1 MHPSFYML
9 ALPLIGGIINAVL
22 GWKLPRRLSES
33 IACAS
38 IFLSFVF
45 SILAFRVS
53 PEADVFLYNWLS
65 FSWFSAPFAL
75 RLDALSLVM
84 SVMVTGVSFLIHL
97 YSVWYMRD
105 DPSYARYF
113 SLLNLFVFSMLLLV
127 TASNLPLMFVGWEGV
142 GFCSYALIGF
152 WYEDPANADAGR
164 KAFIV
169 TRLGDV
175 AFGVALVWLF
185 YFAGSTE
192 ITAINELAAA
202 SMPARTAFIISILLL
217 IGAAGK
223 SAQLPLTVWLPDAMA
238 GPTPVSALIHAATM
252 VTAGAYLLMRM
263 FPIIR
268 LSEPAMMVIAGLGA
282 VTAFYAA
289 TAALYQR
296 DIKRVLAY
304 STISQIGYMVV
315 AVGAGSLSASLF
327 HLVVHA
333 FFKSL
338 LFMAAGCVIQ
348 AMHEEHDIFK
358 MGGLARKMPLVFV
371 CFLAGALALAAA
383 PGTGGFFSKDAIL
396 TAAFM
401 RGGWFYYS
409 VYALLEL
416 TALLT
421 VLYIFRVVFVVF
433 AGPEKKAPA
442 RIPWAMPV
450 ILAPLAILSVVGGV
464 LDMPAFLGGSE
475 RLTSLLRAQGL
486 AGEAAAKAPG
496 LSLQVITA
504 LVFAAGL
511 AAAYYFYVARPEKRE
526 AMATSHARLIDFMGK
541 AWRLDE
547 LYYRIFVRP
556 YRKMADILWV
566 QVDEASIDASL
577 EKTGEGFAA
586 LGTWLRGGV
595 TGKAAAYI
603 SSVAAGAAIILIYF
617 LWGMK

>member
-1 MHPSFYML
+1 ML

-38 IFLSFVF
+38 IGPV
-45 SILAFRVS
+45 FRVFYPGVQS
-53 PEADVFLYNWLS
+53 QPEADVFMYNWLS

-238 GPTPVSALIHAATM
+238 GPTPSP
-252 VTAGAYLLMRM
+252 R
-263 FPIIR
+263 
-268 LSEPAMMVIAGLGA
+268 
-282 VTAFYAA
+282 
-289 TAALYQR
+289 
-296 DIKRVLAY
+296 
-304 STISQIGYMVV
+304 
-315 AVGAGSLSASLF
+315 
-327 HLVVHA
+327 
-333 FFKSL
+333 
-338 LFMAAGCVIQ
+338 
-348 AMHEEHDIFK
+348 
-358 MGGLARKMPLVFV
+358 
-371 CFLAGALALAAA
+371 
-383 PGTGGFFSKDAIL
+383 
-396 TAAFM
+396 
-401 RGGWFYYS
+401 
-409 VYALLEL
+409 
-416 TALLT
+416 
-421 VLYIFRVVFVVF
+421 
-433 AGPEKKAPA
+433 
-442 RIPWAMPV
+442 
-450 ILAPLAILSVVGGV
+450 
-464 LDMPAFLGGSE
+464 
-475 RLTSLLRAQGL
+475 
-486 AGEAAAKAPG
+486 
-496 LSLQVITA
+496 
-504 LVFAAGL
+504 
-511 AAAYYFYVARPEKRE
+511 
-526 AMATSHARLIDFMGK
+526 
-541 AWRLDE
+541 
-547 LYYRIFVRP
+547 
-556 YRKMADILWV
+556 
-566 QVDEASIDASL
+566 
-577 EKTGEGFAA
+577 
-586 LGTWLRGGV
+586 
-595 TGKAAAYI
+595 
-603 SSVAAGAAIILIYF
+603 
-617 LWGMK
+617 

>member
-1 MHPSFYML
+1 ML
-9 ALPLIGGIINAVL
+9 VLPLIGGVINAVL

-38 IFLSFVF
+38 IGASFVF
-45 SILAFRVS
+45 SILAFRAS
-53 PEADVFLYNWLS
+53 PQADVFIYNWLS

-105 DPSYARYF
+105 DPAYGRYF

-152 WYEDPANADAGR
+152 WYKDPANADAGR

-185 YFAGSTE
+185 YFAGSTD
-192 ITAINELAAA
+192 ISVINGLAAA
-202 SMPARTAFIISILLL
+202 SMPANTAFIISILLL
-217 IGAAGK
+217 AGAAGK

-263 FPIIR
+263 FPVIS
-268 LSEPAMMVIAGLGA
+268 LSEQAMMVIAGLGA

-315 AVGAGSLSASLF
+315 AVGAGSISASLF
-327 HLVVHA
+327 HLIVHA

-338 LFMAAGCVIQ
+338 LFMGAGCIIQ

-358 MGGLARKMPLVFV
+358 MGGLARKMPLTFV
-371 CFLAGALALAAA
+371 CFLAGSLALAAA

-401 RGGWFYYS
+401 RGGWFYLS
-409 VYALLEL
+409 VYVLAEL

-433 AGPEKKAPA
+433 TGPEKKAPIK
-442 RIPWAMPV
+442 IPRAMPV
-450 ILAPLAILSVVGGV
+450 ILAPLAVLSIIGGG
-464 LDMPAFLGGSE
+464 LDMPAFFGGSE
-475 RLTSLLRAQGL
+475 RLSNLLRSQGL
-486 AGEAAAKAPG
+486 AGNAAAPAPG
-496 LSLQVITA
+496 FSLQAIAA

-511 AAAYYFYVARPEKRE
+511 AAAYYFYAARPEKRK
-526 AMATSHARLIDFMGK
+526 AMAAAHERFIDFMAK

-566 QVDEASIDASL
+566 QIDEASIDASL

-603 SSVAAGAAIILIYF
+603 SSVAAGAAVILVYF